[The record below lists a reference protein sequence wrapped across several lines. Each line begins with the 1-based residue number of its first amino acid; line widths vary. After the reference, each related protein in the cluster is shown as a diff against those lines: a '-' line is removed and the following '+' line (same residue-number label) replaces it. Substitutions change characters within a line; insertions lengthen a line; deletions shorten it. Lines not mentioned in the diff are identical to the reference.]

1 MNIIPTVTSGD
12 RTYDIVS
19 TLLDQRIIML
29 QGPITSETAMLINAQ
44 LLFLASKGD
53 EDIEM
58 YIDSP
63 GGSVSAGLSII
74 DTMNHIKPDVA
85 TICNGIAASM
95 GAIILSS
102 GARGKRY
109 MFPHSEC
116 MIHQPSTGVEGK
128 ESDIRIIAEHI
139 AQEKDKLIDIL
150 SENCSQTR
158 DKIARDIESDY
169 YMNAIECVNYGLAD
183 RKLI

>member
-1 MNIIPTVTSGD
+1 
-12 RTYDIVS
+12 
-19 TLLDQRIIML
+19 ML

-44 LLFLASKGD
+44 LLFLASKGN

-95 GAIILSS
+95 GAVILSS
-102 GARGKRY
+102 GAQGKRY

-128 ESDIRIIAEHI
+128 ESDIRIVAEHI
-139 AQEKDKLIDIL
+139 ARTKRELINIL
-150 SENCSQTR
+150 SANCRQEIE
-158 DKIARDIESDY
+158 KVVKDIESDY
-169 YMNAIECVNYGLAD
+169 YMDALESVSYGIAD
-183 RKLI
+183 SILF